1 MEWIGDAISEQRV
14 REQRFDVECE
24 GRRVPG
30 ILWMPA
36 DATEI
41 GAVALLGHGGSLHK
55 RADYI
60 LGTARRLVRRHAISA
75 IAIDGPGHGDR
86 RPDGGLDPEQAGKEF
101 ESAWSTPETT
111 DQIVAD
117 WVAALDAVQAELGE
131 GPVGY
136 FGLSMGTMMGVP
148 VIAAEPA
155 RARCGSRADGSLGTE
170 PRAPCS
176 RTPRR
181 YSARSTSSPSGT
193 TRSSPRNTALELF
206 DQLGTRK
213 KSLHAHP
220 GKHVQVPPGEMRA
233 VPDFLATHLL

>member
-1 MEWIGDAISEQRV
+1 MLPAYHPGGAAVEWIGDAISEQRV

-117 WVAALDAVQAELGE
+117 WVAALDAVQKEPG
-131 GPVGY
+131 G
-136 FGLSMGTMMGVP
+136 GVHCFMRC
-148 VIAAEPA
+148 AARTLPPA
-155 RARCGSRADGSLGTE
+155 
-170 PRAPCS
+170 
-176 RTPRR
+176 
-181 YSARSTSSPSGT
+181 
-193 TRSSPRNTALELF
+193 ALPP
-206 DQLGTRK
+206 
-213 KSLHAHP
+213 AHP
-220 GKHVQVPPGEMRA
+220 
-233 VPDFLATHLL
+233 